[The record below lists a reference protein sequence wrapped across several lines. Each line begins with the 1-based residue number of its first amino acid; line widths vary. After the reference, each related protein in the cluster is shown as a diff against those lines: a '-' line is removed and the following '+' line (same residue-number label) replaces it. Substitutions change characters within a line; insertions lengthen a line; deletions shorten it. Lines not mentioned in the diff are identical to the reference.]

1 MNINSSILFI
11 EINSN
16 DLTFSVGNT
25 FENQNFSLVHSKK
38 IPTKGIDNNKI
49 INLNLVQS
57 IIKENVYSIE
67 RKLNMI
73 FKEVILIINNFDCSI
88 VNFSGFKKLNGSQLS
103 KDNIT
108 YILNSLKSRITETQ
122 ENKYIVHK

>member
-1 MNINSSILFI
+1 
-11 EINSN
+11 
-16 DLTFSVGNT
+16 
-25 FENQNFSLVHSKK
+25 
-38 IPTKGIDNNKI
+38 
-49 INLNLVQS
+49 
-57 IIKENVYSIE
+57 
-67 RKLNMI
+67 MI

-122 ENKYIVHK
+122 ENKYIIHILNSKYV